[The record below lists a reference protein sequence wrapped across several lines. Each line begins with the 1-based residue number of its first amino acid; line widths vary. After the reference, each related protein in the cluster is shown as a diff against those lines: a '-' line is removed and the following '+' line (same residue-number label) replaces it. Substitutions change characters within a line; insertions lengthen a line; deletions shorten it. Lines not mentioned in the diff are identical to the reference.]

1 MAHGSMLATNLKI
14 GSIVVVTLALYTAV
28 ANMIPQVQS
37 EVPQE
42 LDLGAEVTPE
52 QLVAAG
58 EQVYQ
63 GAGGCTAC
71 HGLGT
76 RAPDLLG
83 VIGSVCGE
91 RVGGQDCK
99 QYLYE
104 SMVNPAAY
112 VVEGFQPIM
121 PDVSRTLPDDQI
133 WAAIAFLQSQGG
145 QVTVTA
151 EDFRGADGGAAGG
164 GAAGAGAAG
173 GTGAA
178 GGAGAAGATAGGG
191 IEGTTDDPVGL
202 LRSATCLVCHV
213 LAGEGGPIGP
223 SFDAIGAQLDADYI
237 RNSILYPNAD
247 TAAGYEQMAG
257 TMPANFG
264 DQLSASQLEAI
275 VDFLAEQK

>member
-1 MAHGSMLATNLKI
+1 MWATNLKI
-14 GSIVVVTLALYTAV
+14 GFVVIVTLGLYTAV

-42 LDLGAEVTPE
+42 LDLGAEVTSE

-58 EQVYQ
+58 EQVFQ

-83 VIGSVCGE
+83 VAGSVCGE
-91 RVGGQDCK
+91 RVEGQSCK
-99 QYLYE
+99 EYLYE
-104 SMVNPAAY
+104 SMVDPSAY

-133 WAAIAFLQSQGG
+133 WATIAYLQSQGG

-151 EDFRGADGGAAGG
+151 EDFRGATGAGDAAGGAGGASDDGAGGG
-164 GAAGAGAAG
+164 GAAGALEVG
-173 GTGAA
+173 
-178 GGAGAAGATAGGG
+178 
-191 IEGTTDDPVGL
+191 TDDPVGL
-202 LRSATCLVCHV
+202 LRSATCLACHQ
-213 LAGEGGPIGP
+213 LAGEGAPIGP
-223 SFDAIGAQLDADYI
+223 AFDDIGANLDAAYI

-247 TAAGYEQMAG
+247 TAAGFEQMAG

>member
-1 MAHGSMLATNLKI
+1 MANGSMWATNLKI
-14 GSIVVVTLALYTAV
+14 GFVVIVTLGLYTAV

-58 EQVYQ
+58 EQVFR
-63 GAGGCTAC
+63 GAAGGCTAC

-83 VIGSVCGE
+83 VVGSVCGE
-91 RVGGQDCK
+91 RVPGQDCK
-99 QYLYE
+99 AYLYE
-104 SMVNPAAY
+104 SLVDPTAY

-133 WAAIAFLQSQGG
+133 WATIAFLQSQGG
-145 QVTVTA
+145 QVTVTS
-151 EDFRGADGGAAGG
+151 EDFRGAGADGGAAGADG
-164 GAAGAGAAG
+164 GTAGAAG
-173 GTGAA
+173 EAGVT
-178 GGAGAAGATAGGG
+178 GGAGAIGAG
-191 IEGTTDDPVGL
+191 TDDPVAL
-202 LRSATCLVCHV
+202 LREATCLVCHQ

-223 SFDAIGAQLDADYI
+223 AFDGIGAQLDADYI

-247 TAAGYEQMAG
+247 TAQGYEQMAG

>member
-1 MAHGSMLATNLKI
+1 MARGSMLATNLKI

-83 VIGSVCGE
+83 VAGSVCSE
-91 RVGGQDCK
+91 RVEGQDCK

-104 SMVNPAAY
+104 SMVDPTAY

-133 WAAIAFLQSQGG
+133 WATIAFLQSQGG

-151 EDFRGADGGAAGG
+151 EDFRGADGGAG
-164 GAAGAGAAG
+164 GAAAGDGEAGAGGA
-173 GTGAA
+173 TGA
-178 GGAGAAGATAGGG
+178 GGAGAIAAG
-191 IEGTTDDPVGL
+191 TDDPVAL
-202 LRSATCLVCHV
+202 LRESTCLVCHV
-213 LAGEGGPIGP
+213 LGDEGGPLGP
-223 SFDAIGAQLDADYI
+223 PFDAIGAELDADYI
-237 RNSILYPNAD
+237 RNSILDPNAD
-247 TAAGYEQMAG
+247 TAQGYEQMAG
-257 TMPANFG
+257 TMPATFG

-275 VDFLAEQK
+275 VEFLAEQK

>member
-1 MAHGSMLATNLKI
+1 
-14 GSIVVVTLALYTAV
+14 
-28 ANMIPQVQS
+28 VQS

-42 LDLGAEVTPE
+42 LDLGADVTPE

-58 EQVYQ
+58 EQVFQ

-83 VIGSVCGE
+83 VVGSVCSE
-91 RVGGQDCK
+91 RVPGKDCK
-99 QYLYE
+99 AYLYE
-104 SMVNPAAY
+104 SMVNPTAY

-133 WAAIAFLQSQGG
+133 WATIAFLQSQGG

-151 EDFRGADGGAAGG
+151 EDFRGTAGADGGATGAGDPEGG
-164 GAAGAGAAG
+164 G
-173 GTGAA
+173 
-178 GGAGAAGATAGGG
+178 
-191 IEGTTDDPVGL
+191 TDDPVGL
-202 LRSATCLVCHV
+202 LRTSTCLACHQ
-213 LAGEGGPIGP
+213 LGGEGGPIGP
-223 SFDAIGAQLDADYI
+223 AFDEIGARLDADYL
-237 RNSILYPNAD
+237 RRSILYPNAD
-247 TAAGYEQMAG
+247 TAQGYEQMAG

-275 VDFLAEQK
+275 VNFLAEQK